1 LHRCHAVSKRSCRT
15 GTSAH
20 APCTIGPNSPQIPL
34 DTHIVF
40 VLRYTTLPKQSPS
53 TEELGNT
60 KRKNTARYQGA
71 DFYRLGTF
79 TTES

>member
-1 LHRCHAVSKRSCRT
+1 M
-15 GTSAH
+15 
-20 APCTIGPNSPQIPL
+20 
-34 DTHIVF
+34 HIAF